1 MARFIQCIS
10 CGNVD
15 KSGIYICDECNKICC
30 DVCGG
35 PYVSSWNVFEMIV
48 EDITGQYR
56 HRRCPHCGGVAVLIG
71 SIDSGG
77 SGRQR

>member
-15 KSGIYICDECNKICC
+15 KSDIYICDECNKICC

-35 PYVSSWNVFEMIV
+35 PYISSWGLLDMIV
-48 EDITGQYR
+48 EAFRGRSIY
-56 HRRCPHCGGVAVLIG
+56 RRCPYCGGVAVLIG
-71 SIDSGG
+71 SIE
-77 SGRQR
+77 RY